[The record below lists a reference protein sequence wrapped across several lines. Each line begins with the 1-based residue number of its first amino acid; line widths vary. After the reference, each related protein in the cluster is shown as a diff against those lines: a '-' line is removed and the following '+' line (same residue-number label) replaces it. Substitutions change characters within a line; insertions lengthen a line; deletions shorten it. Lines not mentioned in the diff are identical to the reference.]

1 MSHELKTPLSVIL
14 GAIQLISQKYPLDG
28 TTGEINPTFDY
39 HKTELLQAFK
49 TYKQYSGYQPD

>member
-28 TTGEINPTFDY
+28 NDRRN
-39 HKTELLQAFK
+39 
-49 TYKQYSGYQPD
+49 QPDI